1 MASAMGFFSRFR
13 SSGSAEKRVA
23 EELAGLAGHK
33 EALIARLGRHAARCS
48 YPAMAADLK
57 VLAEKEAA
65 HFKILRN
72 ILSDREMWPRPPED
86 QPREGSSNWERLGG
100 DLAMLSALAAG
111 LRLCAMHWEAVD
123 QEIAD
128 TLGTMATEDVD
139 HESDLRQLALKC
151 DPQAF
156 D

>member
-1 MASAMGFFSRFR
+1 MGFFSKFR
-13 SSGSAEKRVA
+13 SSASPEKRA
-23 EELAGLAGHK
+23 ADELAGLAGRK
-33 EALIARLGRHAARCS
+33 EVLIARLGRHAARCS
-48 YPAMAADLK
+48 YPSMAADLK
-57 VLAEKEAA
+57 TLAEKEAA
-65 HFKILRN
+65 HFKTLRN

-100 DLAMLSALAAG
+100 DLSILSAIAAG

-123 QEIAD
+123 QEVADALATIA
-128 TLGTMATEDVD
+128 AEDVD
-139 HESDLRQLALKC
+139 HESDLRQIALKC

>member
-1 MASAMGFFSRFR
+1 MASAMGIFSKFR
-13 SSGSAEKRVA
+13 SSASPEKRA
-23 EELAGLAGHK
+23 ADELAGLAGRK
-33 EALIARLGRHAARCS
+33 EVLIARLARHAGRCS

-57 VLAEKEAA
+57 TLAEKEAA
-65 HFKILRN
+65 HFKTLRK
-72 ILSDREMWPRPPED
+72 ILSDRDMWPRPPQSE
-86 QPREGSSNWERLGG
+86 PREGSSNWERLSG
-100 DLAMLSALAAG
+100 DLAILAALAAG

-128 TLGTMATEDVD
+128 VLGAMATEDVD

>member
-1 MASAMGFFSRFR
+1 MGFFSKFR
-13 SSGSAEKRVA
+13 SSGSPEKRAVDELA
-23 EELAGLAGHK
+23 ELAGRK
-33 EALIARLGRHAARCS
+33 EALIARLLRHAARCS

-57 VLAEKEAA
+57 TLADKEAA
-65 HFKILRN
+65 HFKTLRN
-72 ILSDREMWPRPPED
+72 ILSDRGMWPRPPED

-100 DLAMLSALAAG
+100 DLSMLSALAAG
-111 LRLCAMHWEAVD
+111 LRLCAMHWEPVD
-123 QEIAD
+123 QEVGDVVA
-128 TLGTMATEDVD
+128 TMATEDVD

>member
-1 MASAMGFFSRFR
+1 
-13 SSGSAEKRVA
+13 
-23 EELAGLAGHK
+23 
-33 EALIARLGRHAARCS
+33 
-48 YPAMAADLK
+48 MAADLK

-72 ILSDREMWPRPPED
+72 ILSDREMWPRPLED

-100 DLAMLSALAAG
+100 DLSMLSALAAG

-128 TLGTMATEDVD
+128 TLGTMAAEDVD

>member
-1 MASAMGFFSRFR
+1 M
-13 SSGSAEKRVA
+13 
-23 EELAGLAGHK
+23 AGLAGRK
-33 EALIARLGRHAARCS
+33 EVLIARLGRHADRCS
-48 YPAMAADLK
+48 YTAMAADLK

-65 HFKILRN
+65 HFKTLRN
-72 ILSDREMWPRPPED
+72 ILSDREAWPRPPED

-100 DLAMLSALAAG
+100 DLAMLSAIATG

-123 QEIAD
+123 QGVAG